1 MHNKNL
7 ATADHVSAL
16 FDEIEYL
23 RTLIKPQD
31 TGHIHTAISVLK
43 DVLQTIHDCQDMFI
57 SDVGKLERIQSELSN
72 IFKIVRGENY
82 YSDWVLAEEDDD

>member
-1 MHNKNL
+1 VHNKNL

-31 TGHIHTAISVLK
+31 TGHIYTAISVLN
-43 DVLQTIHDCQDMFI
+43 DHI
-57 SDVGKLERIQSELSN
+57 SQLLKEMER
-72 IFKIVRGENY
+72 G
-82 YSDWVLAEEDDD
+82 